1 MKNIGCRCLASEYG
15 KVIINKCIK
24 RQISLSNIKL
34 QQLLIIT
41 QGVMLAS
48 YHKPIFT
55 EQVTGASYGLL
66 LKEVNKD
73 FFGIFEFNEE
83 YFAYVVPLDI
93 EIQVIDKVL
102 NRYGQLDP
110 FQLKELPEMKKL
122 YKTLQHFNFDVSS
135 NMENCIFE
143 SVFKNNIVVYEVN
156 LEKDYNKLSM

>member
-15 KVIINKCIK
+15 KVIINESIK

-48 YHKPIFT
+48 YHKPIFK
-55 EQVTGASYGLL
+55 ERVTGASYGPS

-73 FFGIFEFNEE
+73 FFCDFDFNEE
-83 YFAYVVPLDI
+83 YFAYVVPLKI

-102 NRYGQLDP
+102 NRYGQLNT

-122 YKTLQHFNFDVSS
+122 YKTLKHFNFDVSS

-143 SVFKNNIVVYEVN
+143 SVFKNNIVVYEIK
-156 LEKDYNKLSM
+156 LEKDYSELSM